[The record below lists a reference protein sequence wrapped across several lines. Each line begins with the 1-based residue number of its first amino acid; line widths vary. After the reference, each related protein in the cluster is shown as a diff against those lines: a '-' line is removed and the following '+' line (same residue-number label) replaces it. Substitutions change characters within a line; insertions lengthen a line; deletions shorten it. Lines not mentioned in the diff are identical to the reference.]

1 MLPQPRFCLGIWGKG
16 RVDNVIALS
25 PAIMSQLLSLAS
37 EALPPH
43 LSPPL
48 EYLKHCPLSETSSC
62 LRTFAQA
69 VPPNS
74 LPGQQLL
81 MVQFKETALET
92 SPLPPQGHEALNQ
105 HLWTTELMPIS
116 PM

>member
-1 MLPQPRFCLGIWGKG
+1 M
-16 RVDNVIALS
+16 DNVLALS

-37 EALPPH
+37 EALPP

-48 EYLKHCPLSETSSC
+48 EYLKHRPLSETSSC

-69 VPPNS
+69 VPPIS

-92 SPLPPQGHEALNQ
+92 SPLPPQGHEAAAFVD
-105 HLWTTELMPIS
+105 H
-116 PM
+116 